1 MAEGG
6 QFPWRRQKID
16 ESRGPAAYFGNL
28 HKSLPDPPSHMQWVR
43 DEKTKDWRLEEKEI
57 VVVEAFPVST
67 SKSSDS
73 NITGSV
79 NADSATE
86 PTYVE
91 HLVSGAD
98 TFQGICIRYKITPT
112 ELRQANGGFSGTNL
126 LLAPNPLRIP
136 RNKEGGKV
144 VVATRVDDTE
154 IQSTPQ
160 YMIEK
165 LLKTCPDLSR
175 SEARCYLELNDWN
188 LKEALCNASDDGF

>member
-28 HKSLPDPPSHMQWVR
+28 NKPLPDPPSNMQWVR
-43 DEKTKDWRLEEKEI
+43 DEKTKDWKLEEKDV
-57 VVVEAFPVST
+57 VVVEAIPVST
-67 SKSSDS
+67 SKLSASH
-73 NITGSV
+73 IT
-79 NADSATE
+79 AEAE
-86 PTYVE
+86 LAHME
-91 HLVSGAD
+91 HLVSAAD

-136 RNKEGGKV
+136 RNKEGGEV
-144 VVATRVDDTE
+144 VVATRVDNAE
-154 IQSTPQ
+154 STPQ
-160 YMIEK
+160 YKIQK

-175 SEARCYLELNDWN
+175 SEAKCYLELNDWN
-188 LKEALCNASDDGF
+188 LDEALCNAADDGF